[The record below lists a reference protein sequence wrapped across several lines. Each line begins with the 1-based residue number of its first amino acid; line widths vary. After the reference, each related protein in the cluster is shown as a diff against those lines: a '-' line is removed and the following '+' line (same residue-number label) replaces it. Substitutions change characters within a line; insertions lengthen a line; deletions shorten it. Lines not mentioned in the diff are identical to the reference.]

1 MKQNIYEI
9 QAELLELYELIEES
23 GGEVTDEQYEAF
35 LVTKENFDNKVK
47 AYCHIIKEGEAKIAY
62 ANSEIKRIEAFARP
76 YTNLNAKLSGI
87 ILEAIKQFGDKD
99 PKKDIWRYE
108 VDTFKLSTR
117 SSVSTEILDAEEI
130 DDKFKKI
137 TFKDISMS
145 DKVKILDLLGL
156 SEENAKI
163 TIDIPKTLIK
173 DAILAGETV
182 EGAKLQTNY
191 SLNLLNVPQ
200 IHYLHDI
207 VGLLNLY

>member
-62 ANSEIKRIEAFARP
+62 ANSEIERITAFARP

-87 ILEAIKQFGDKD
+87 ILEAIKKFGKKD

-108 VDTFKLSTR
+108 VDTFKLGTR

-163 TIDIPKTLIK
+163 SIDIPKTAIK
-173 DAILAGETV
+173 DAILAGEIV

-191 SLNLLNVPQ
+191 TLTLK
-200 IHYLHDI
+200 
-207 VGLLNLY
+207 

>member
-35 LVTKENFDNKVK
+35 KVTQENFDNKVK
-47 AYCHIIKEGEAKIAY
+47 AYCHIIKEGESKIAY
-62 ANSEIKRIEAFARP
+62 ANSEIKRIQTFARP
-76 YTNLNAKLSGI
+76 YENLNARLSGI
-87 ILEAIKQFGDKD
+87 ILEAVKTFGIKD

-108 VDTFKLSTR
+108 VETFKLGTR
-117 SSVSTEILDAEEI
+117 SSVSTEILDAEAI
-130 DDKFKKI
+130 DDKFKKL
-137 TFKDISMS
+137 TFKDISMA

-163 TIDIPKTLIK
+163 TIDIPKTAIK
-173 DAILAGETV
+173 EAILAGEVV

-191 SLNLLNVPQ
+191 SLTLK
-200 IHYLHDI
+200 
-207 VGLLNLY
+207 